1 MDLSD
6 SALSHLQSTL
16 ERPISIAARYEIA
29 EEIGR
34 GGMGSVYRA
43 FDRELER
50 DVALK
55 VLARA
60 ELDPRAME
68 RLKREARIAARLEH
82 PGIVPV
88 HDVGALDDGRPY
100 YVMKLVSGARLDELI
115 ASSASKDER
124 IDVFLK
130 ICEAVAYAHASG
142 VVHRDL
148 KPENVRV
155 GAFGEVQVLDF
166 GVAKLLESSDAPPKS
181 DAAACGAAGARDAN
195 RASSAALTRPSAS
208 AGAIIGTPGWMAPE
222 QARGD
227 ADVDAR
233 ADVHA
238 LGALLAALCAPIEV
252 PRRRVLDAIVAKARA
267 NERERRY
274 PKAEELADDVR
285 RWRAGE
291 AANALPEDWIARC
304 SRLAGRHRVA
314 IVLVLAYVLMRVLFA
329 LFGPRHVQEGR
340 SLGMFERM
348 GEIREPSGTIV
359 LGGMGPCLV
368 MLDRGD
374 GLYPVHADRAAD
386 GRLRRVRVQLH
397 DVE

>member
-1 MDLSD
+1 MRARARTTFGAAPRSSCAGSAPGLRYVPDAIAHTIPSAGVRVTKLRALTMELSD
-6 SALSHLQSTL
+6 AALTHLQSTL
-16 ERPISIAARYEIA
+16 ERPITVGARYEIA

-34 GGMGSVYRA
+34 GGMGHVYRA

-88 HDVGALDDGRPY
+88 YDVGALDDGRPY
-100 YVMKLVSGARLDELI
+100 YVMKLVSGARLDQLI
-115 ASSASKDER
+115 ASQATRDER
-124 IDVFLK
+124 LDVFLK
-130 ICEAVAYAHASG
+130 ICDAVAYAHASG

-166 GVAKLLESSDAPPKS
+166 GVAKLLDPATPPRRA
-181 DAAACGAAGARDAN
+181 DAAPTHADSARDENA
-195 RASSAALTRPSAS
+195 ASSATLARPSAS

-222 QARGD
+222 QERGD

-238 LGALLAALCAPIEV
+238 LGTLLGTLTAQPGVDRPRALA
-252 PRRRVLDAIVAKARA
+252 AIVAKASA
-267 NERERRY
+267 AERELRY
-274 PKAEELADDVR
+274 ARAEQLAEDVR
-285 RWRAGE
+285 RFRSGDAVS
-291 AANALPEDWIARC
+291 ALPEGPLARAW
-304 SRLAGRHRVA
+304 RLAAKHQTA
-314 IVLVLAYVLMRVLFA
+314 IVLVLVYLAMRVVLFF
-329 LFGPRHVQEGR
+329 FGR
-340 SLGMFERM
+340 
-348 GEIREPSGTIV
+348 T
-359 LGGMGPCLV
+359 
-368 MLDRGD
+368 
-374 GLYPVHADRAAD
+374 
-386 GRLRRVRVQLH
+386 
-397 DVE
+397 